1 MEIRGE
7 EPRLA
12 PEGNTV
18 IVYYNR
24 SNPFKFHLEQ
34 VMEDRGMERI
44 GMYRIILAAV
54 ASAVCILTIIPIY
67 IIISAG

>member
-7 EPRLA
+7 EPGRP

-18 IVYYNR
+18 IRYYNR

-34 VMEDRGMERI
+34 EAEDRGMERI

-67 IIISAG
+67 IIITAG

>member
-7 EPRLA
+7 EPGRP
-12 PEGNTV
+12 PEENIV
-18 IVYYNR
+18 ILYYNQY
-24 SNPFKFHLEQ
+24 NAFKFHLEQ
-34 VMEDRGMERI
+34 EAEDRGMERI

-54 ASAVCILTIIPIY
+54 VCAVCILTIIPTY